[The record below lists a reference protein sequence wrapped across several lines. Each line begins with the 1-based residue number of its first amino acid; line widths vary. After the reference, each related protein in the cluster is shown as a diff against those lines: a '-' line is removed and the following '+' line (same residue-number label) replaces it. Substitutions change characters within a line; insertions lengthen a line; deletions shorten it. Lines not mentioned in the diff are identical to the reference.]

1 MRDAFRTLYS
11 QGGIPRFYKG
21 LLPALFQ
28 ALFSARKCCLP
39 ILLSLVSNL
48 PVASASNNCG
58 VSHIRRRGR
67 AGCLEKCGNTALR
80 VVWRREQMQST

>member
-28 ALFSARKCCLP
+28 ARRPPAGT
-39 ILLSLVSNL
+39 VSWGL
-48 PVASASNNCG
+48 
-58 VSHIRRRGR
+58 
-67 AGCLEKCGNTALR
+67 
-80 VVWRREQMQST
+80 